1 MTFCLCLAVGLS
13 CSVGARSD
21 DDSDPPQA
29 VPRKAT
35 EKQPASPAK
44 AVKKPAPPLTFLQ
57 IMRANFLKWDK
68 DGDDQLT
75 RKEVNAL
82 VFRPDIRGRVA
93 AAVATLHLYLRE
105 HPQQQTIPKS
115 DVVPAADGKA
125 GLNLEKVFDFYFRH
139 ISHTSREVFA
149 ENCVPSIESV
159 SQGSLGDCFFL
170 AALGSAIQRDPKAVK
185 QMIRPFP
192 DGSAEVAF
200 LGGPKLRVRRMSDT
214 EIALTSTAENQG
226 MWLNIL
232 EKAYGQAC
240 LRRGTR
246 GPKKHPDDLDIDIIA
261 RGGDARRTIELFS
274 EHVGTLVTF
283 RHDEGEKLP
292 PTAEEMPGLRNKIH
306 RLLISRVENH
316 SLMVAGTTAG
326 NLLPGIRAHH
336 DYSVLG
342 YDAEQRIVHLWNPQ
356 GKPSGAGKDDP
367 TNHGSFD
374 LPLDDFLKSF
384 GGLIYETD
392 QVALRPGRP
401 RPLPPS
407 GAGPSS

>member
-1 MTFCLCLAVGLS
+1 M
-13 CSVGARSD
+13 AR
-21 DDSDPPQA
+21 
-29 VPRKAT
+29 
-35 EKQPASPAK
+35 
-44 AVKKPAPPLTFLQ
+44 
-57 IMRANFLKWDK
+57 
-68 DGDDQLT
+68 
-75 RKEVNAL
+75 
-82 VFRPDIRGRVA
+82 RVC
-93 AAVATLHLYLRE
+93 VAR
-105 HPQQQTIPKS
+105 
-115 DVVPAADGKA
+115 
-125 GLNLEKVFDFYFRH
+125 
-139 ISHTSREVFA
+139 
-149 ENCVPSIESV
+149 
-159 SQGSLGDCFFL
+159 
-170 AALGSAIQRDPKAVK
+170 
-185 QMIRPFP
+185 
-192 DGSAEVAF
+192 
-200 LGGPKLRVRRMSDT
+200 
-214 EIALTSTAENQG
+214 
-226 MWLNIL
+226 
-232 EKAYGQAC
+232 
-240 LRRGTR
+240 TR
-246 GPKKHPDDLDIDIIA
+246 GPKKQPDDLDIDIIA

-326 NLLPGIRAHH
+326 NLLPGINAHH